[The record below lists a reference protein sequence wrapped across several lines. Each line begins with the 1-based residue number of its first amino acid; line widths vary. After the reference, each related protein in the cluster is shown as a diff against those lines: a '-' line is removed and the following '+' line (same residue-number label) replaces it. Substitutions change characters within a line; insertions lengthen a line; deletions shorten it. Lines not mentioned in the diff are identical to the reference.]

1 MTEDIQNI
9 IAEIDKDVT
18 YFKNLGFDTL
28 AEKFTRDLNM
38 IKSLAENKS

>member
-1 MTEDIQNI
+1 MTEETTTIITEIEKDI
-9 IAEIDKDVT
+9 A

-28 AEKFTRDLNM
+28 AEKFTRDLNT